1 MTESRDFIRGNGRGV
16 ILRSGRD
23 QEAPPP
29 APALIPIKMITS
41 LGKLGG
47 PGGNGFIWW
56 AMSVNIKYTTHPVW
70 LLTDVLNAEKSKW
83 KAEKGV
89 IKFCPA
95 HTIHH
100 PAEFSMKQSF
110 NIVNKQRRAL

>member
-47 PGGNGFIWW
+47 PGRKRVHL
-56 AMSVNIKYTTHPVW
+56 MSDECKH
-70 LLTDVLNAEKSKW
+70 
-83 KAEKGV
+83 
-89 IKFCPA
+89 
-95 HTIHH
+95 
-100 PAEFSMKQSF
+100 
-110 NIVNKQRRAL
+110 